1 MQKTRSQCWWNT
13 WETLWVLLYCHLLQ
27 QSGRKTGFWRN
38 RKAFLTNICLLLFF
52 FYLWQRQT
60 NGSNPDVYVVMR
72 LRPDP
77 LQTSKRKTKVVRHN
91 DNPTFNEMVT
101 FSPPPHATCE
111 YVKLR
116 KQESRWLHRWSFHIA
131 AKTESNATVKY
142 ATLRFYAAAQ
152 CFF

>member
-1 MQKTRSQCWWNT
+1 MLVKHLRNIVSVIVLSSFTTIREENRVLKKQKSIFKQ
-13 WETLWVLLYCHLLQ
+13 HLFTSL
-27 QSGRKTGFWRN
+27 
-38 RKAFLTNICLLLFF
+38 F

-116 KQESRWLHRWSFHIA
+116 KQESR
-131 AKTESNATVKY
+131 
-142 ATLRFYAAAQ
+142 
-152 CFF
+152 